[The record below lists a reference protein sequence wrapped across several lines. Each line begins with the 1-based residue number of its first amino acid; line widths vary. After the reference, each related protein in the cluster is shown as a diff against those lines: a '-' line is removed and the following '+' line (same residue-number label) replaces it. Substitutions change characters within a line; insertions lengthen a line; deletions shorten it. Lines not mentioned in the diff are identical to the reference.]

1 MRNWSFRDYRGE
13 HYGPAMVNDAASRV
27 GFLGLGVMGQPMA
40 LRLARAGV
48 DLVVWNRTATRCARL
63 ADAGARVAATA
74 AEVCTSTGTVIVM
87 LSDGAAI
94 DEVLDRGGPTFAG
107 LVRGRV
113 VIVMGTHEPAY
124 SLSLE
129 ADIVAAGGAYVEAP
143 VSGSRRPAETGDLV
157 AMLAGADVA
166 AVEGTWTLIAPLVR
180 HVVRCG
186 AVPSA
191 LTIKLAVNSYMITM
205 LTGLAEAVHLADR
218 HGVDRRIL
226 AEVLLGGT
234 LASPLLATKLAK
246 LVSEDD
252 EAQAAITDVAKNTG
266 LITAAAAVTGAA
278 APLAEVCHGLF
289 GEAVRLGLGGADL
302 ISVIRVLEERSA
314 DL

>member
-1 MRNWSFRDYRGE
+1 MRNWSFPGRPTSVTVR
-13 HYGPAMVNDAASRV
+13 AMVNGVSSRV

-48 DLVVWNRTATRCARL
+48 DLVVWNRTAARCARL
-63 ADAGARVAATA
+63 ADAGARVAGTA
-74 AEVCTSTGTVIVM
+74 AEVCASTGTVIVM

-94 DEVLDRGGPTFAG
+94 DEVLDRGGPTFSG
-107 LVRGRV
+107 LVRERV
-113 VIVMGTHEPAY
+113 LVVMGTHEPAY
-124 SLSLE
+124 SQSLE
-129 ADIVAAGGAYVEAP
+129 ADIIAAGGAYVEAP

-157 AMLAGADVA
+157 AMLAGIDVA
-166 AVEGTWTLIAPLVR
+166 VVERIETLIAPLVR
-180 HVVRCG
+180 HTVRCG

-191 LTIKLAVNSYMITM
+191 LTTKLAVNSYMITM

-246 LVSEDD
+246 LVSGDD

-266 LITAAAAVTGAA
+266 LITAAAAATGAA
-278 APLAEVCHGLF
+278 APLAEVCDGLF
-289 GEAVRLGLGGADL
+289 GEAVHLGLGGADL
-302 ISVIRVLEERSA
+302 VSVIRVLEERSA
-314 DL
+314 KL

>member
-1 MRNWSFRDYRGE
+1 
-13 HYGPAMVNDAASRV
+13 MVNDAASRV

-48 DLVVWNRTATRCARL
+48 DLMVWNRTAARCARL
-63 ADAGARVAATA
+63 ADAGARVAGTA
-74 AEVCTSTGTVIVM
+74 GEVCTSTGTVIVM
-87 LSDGAAI
+87 LSDGVAI
-94 DEVLDRGGPTFAG
+94 DQVLDRGGPTFAG
-107 LVRGRV
+107 LVRERV
-113 VIVMGTHEPAY
+113 VIAMGTHEPAY

-166 AVEGTWTLIAPLVR
+166 AVEGTGTLIEPMVR

-186 AVPSA
+186 AVPAA
-191 LTIKLAVNSYMITM
+191 LTTKLAVNSYMITM

-218 HGVDRRIL
+218 HGLDRRIL

-252 EAQAAITDVAKNTG
+252 EAQAAITDVAKNTW